1 MEIHYV
7 LKKGDKYTKVE
18 VWINTHTHTHKYTQ
32 NDILLGYKNE

>member
-18 VWINTHTHTHKYTQ
+18 GYGKCIVVYKYFAFAQ
-32 NDILLGYKNE
+32 D